1 MKVKGIE
8 LMKMIADGRIQE
20 ETEIKCTDGYIG
32 IYVFKNKELKHK
44 VSNVTIFN
52 RYSLKSFLNTY
63 FEILED
69 KTEEIEEI
77 EVDRNN
83 FIHTEL
89 GSFKGRKMD
98 IAFVNKFNELTK
110 IVNKQ
115 NKQDTS
121 KETNCMTD

>member
-69 KTEEIEEI
+69 KTEEIEE
-77 EVDRNN
+77 VDWKDVWYVIGKIYKEFRNG
-83 FIHTEL
+83 FEE
-89 GSFKGRKMD
+89 GY
-98 IAFVNKFNELTK
+98 
-110 IVNKQ
+110 
-115 NKQDTS
+115 TS